1 MNLVYNIAVGAVASL
16 VATLVW
22 VLVGNVYRVNIR
34 LKNAALLRDAEN
46 TSRSVYHN
54 FEFDKYDLGMMGV
67 FKLHDLLNQLQT
79 SLFWGNY
86 PRPAERK
93 LFFTYIYHIKRILD
107 ISKNLSVGGRNAR
120 EEDEYRCKKLLKRY
134 FIYTNNTGEE
144 YQTIEV
150 LLHLLYRL
158 NNNEGYTRALT
169 FSSVAPDMTKKDL
182 CELID
187 VNSFKSNEH
196 DGDEQRKRC
205 FTQEEYKKFL
215 DKYFIQN

>member
-1 MNLVYNIAVGAVASL
+1 M
-16 VATLVW
+16 
-22 VLVGNVYRVNIR
+22 
-34 LKNAALLRDAEN
+34 
-46 TSRSVYHN
+46 
-54 FEFDKYDLGMMGV
+54 
-67 FKLHDLLNQLQT
+67 
-79 SLFWGNY
+79 
-86 PRPAERK
+86 
-93 LFFTYIYHIKRILD
+93 D